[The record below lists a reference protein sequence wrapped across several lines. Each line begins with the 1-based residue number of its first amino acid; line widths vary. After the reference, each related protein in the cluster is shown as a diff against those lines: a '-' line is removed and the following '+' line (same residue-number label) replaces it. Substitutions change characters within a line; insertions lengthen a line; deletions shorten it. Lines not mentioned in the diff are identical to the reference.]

1 MDSKN
6 SFKENCAIKVKPPI
20 SLFQLLIFLIRDFV
34 INLPRRIVF
43 AIVTGFIILLVHTYL
58 MVIVNEGFRLDGSS
72 KVLKHILMLNGS
84 WSFGHESGLGFI
96 KVTLFWVL
104 ASMLFW
110 GTVSQIRGLGLKV
123 FCLKIFSTFADV
135 VSDVMERPGSSMLS
149 IFLCSIC
156 FGAATG
162 LLLANPLVSLALAIL
177 LFLSVTSR
185 GTSLLILTTY
195 LAWCDFQRLFRV
207 NPKKP
212 LYIDIV
218 SMVIRGVA
226 LGLILHGFTQFIPY
240 GNFTQYAVVALF
252 AILLVLNFTKKT
264 KPNATSF
271 LLIMGSA
278 FFLSAA
284 KAMADDGGWRES
296 GGTLAGWLQSE
307 GAWEALKRGAAPF
320 IAAFLTTLGYATTL
334 GKKTTDNLLTGIDQL
349 KGEIKNL
356 GDTIITFADTN
367 VPIISGK
374 IIRTT
379 SEATSEAWDYI
390 NNKADDIMEEVETDT
405 FNTKSDK
412 NSAAA
417 YIGNATLGGSYGITS
432 GELEGFVGDVKVEGK
447 SVLFW
452 ENTEGRPTIAFE
464 GAAEAT
470 AADARFEGEIGTE
483 DFSAFGEAAGKVL
496 TAKAGAGI
504 EADLLSGD
512 ANVKAEIGAAVLE
525 GEVAGGFNVFGYK
538 VKVGVSGSALSAQAK
553 VAAGLDDGAITFE
566 AKGGLGLGGGIKL
579 SIGKN

>member
-20 SLFQLLIFLIRDFV
+20 SLFQLLIFLIRDFA

-470 AADARFEGEIGTE
+470 AADARFEGEIGNE